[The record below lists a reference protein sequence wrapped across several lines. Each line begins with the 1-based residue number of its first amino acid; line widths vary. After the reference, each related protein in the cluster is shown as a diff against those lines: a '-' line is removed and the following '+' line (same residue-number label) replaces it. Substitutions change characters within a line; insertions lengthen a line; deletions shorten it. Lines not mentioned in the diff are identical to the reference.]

1 MGRIRIRNSKKSL
14 RNKLFRIH
22 NTDTKYRLLMANEV
36 NVLGNT
42 CINRAADGLRHDAA
56 AKGGNPE

>member
-1 MGRIRIRNSKKSL
+1 
-14 RNKLFRIH
+14 
-22 NTDTKYRLLMANEV
+22 MANEV